1 MAASL
6 FERTLT
12 TAEMEAVFDDRALV
26 GAMLE
31 LEAALADAE
40 GAESV
45 IPAAAAQAIG
55 AACGS
60 EDFDIEAIVVAARQ
74 AGTIVVPLVEQL
86 KARVRQGDSGAAAF
100 VHRGSTSQDAIDSA
114 MVLATRA
121 PWRFLRPI
129 STVSSI
135 RFLRW
140 PERTRR
146 RPCSGA
152 RSCSRRRSSV
162 SASSSSPVSG
172 LPCLARGT
180 CSAMPGSRSAAKSP
194 CCAARSARS
203 AAIWRCCHR
212 ARSARW
218 PNPVVPGRGTS
229 SAMPH
234 KRNPVAALDAIAAAS
249 RGPQFA
255 ATLLATMAQERE
267 RGLGNWQAELA
278 QRPALFMSAHGA
290 LRALANACA
299 GLEVDTARMRG
310 NFEAHLRA
318 VAAVDANAAPV
329 DVDAEARH
337 AGALAEV
344 QLDALQR
351 QREEP
356 FK

>member
-86 KARVRQGDSGAAAF
+86 KA
-100 VHRGSTSQDAIDSA
+100 
-114 MVLATRA
+114 
-121 PWRFLRPI
+121 
-129 STVSSI
+129 
-135 RFLRW
+135 
-140 PERTRR
+140 
-146 RPCSGA
+146 
-152 RSCSRRRSSV
+152 
-162 SASSSSPVSG
+162 
-172 LPCLARGT
+172 
-180 CSAMPGSRSAAKSP
+180 
-194 CCAARSARS
+194 
-203 AAIWRCCHR
+203 
-212 ARSARW
+212 
-218 PNPVVPGRGTS
+218 
-229 SAMPH
+229 
-234 KRNPVAALDAIAAAS
+234 
-249 RGPQFA
+249 
-255 ATLLATMAQERE
+255 
-267 RGLGNWQAELA
+267 
-278 QRPALFMSAHGA
+278 
-290 LRALANACA
+290 LANACA

-310 NFEAHLRA
+310 NVEAHLRA

>member
-40 GAESV
+40 GAEGV

-60 EDFDIEAIVVAARQ
+60 EDFDIEAIV
-74 AGTIVVPLVEQL
+74 
-86 KARVRQGDSGAAAF
+86 
-100 VHRGSTSQDAIDSA
+100 
-114 MVLATRA
+114 
-121 PWRFLRPI
+121 
-129 STVSSI
+129 
-135 RFLRW
+135 
-140 PERTRR
+140 
-146 RPCSGA
+146 
-152 RSCSRRRSSV
+152 
-162 SASSSSPVSG
+162 
-172 LPCLARGT
+172 
-180 CSAMPGSRSAAKSP
+180 
-194 CCAARSARS
+194 
-203 AAIWRCCHR
+203 
-212 ARSARW
+212 
-218 PNPVVPGRGTS
+218 
-229 SAMPH
+229 
-234 KRNPVAALDAIAAAS
+234 
-249 RGPQFA
+249 
-255 ATLLATMAQERE
+255 
-267 RGLGNWQAELA
+267 
-278 QRPALFMSAHGA
+278 
-290 LRALANACA
+290 A

-310 NFEAHLRA
+310 NVEAHLRA